1 MSRLSVLLTAE
12 SHCLVQRCA
21 LCGGPAKYFHF
32 DRIFSATSPILLP
45 IFIASALSASG
56 MSSQPASGLSLLQNA
71 GRHFEMPT
79 HEQLNSP
86 TIHFSCDEG
95 VPGGDALMKSDV
107 HQSGI
112 GSSASPSDG
121 ITFGMSSPRKPRVR
135 FANNG
140 SSGP

>member
-1 MSRLSVLLTAE
+1 MSLKKLLTGQKTTCMLT
-12 SHCLVQRCA
+12 HR
-21 LCGGPAKYFHF
+21 
-32 DRIFSATSPILLP
+32 
-45 IFIASALSASG
+45 IASPLSSG
-56 MSSQPASGLSLLQNA
+56 VMSSQHAFGVSSLQYA
-71 GRHFEMPT
+71 ARHREIPT

-86 TIHFSCDEG
+86 TIHFSYAEG

-121 ITFGMSSPRKPRVR
+121 ITLGMSSPRNPRVK

-140 SSGP
+140 SSGS

>member
-1 MSRLSVLLTAE
+1 MSAVLNFGYFGCGSKPLSSFATLDGDV
-12 SHCLVQRCA
+12 
-21 LCGGPAKYFHF
+21 
-32 DRIFSATSPILLP
+32 RIFSATSPILSP
-45 IFIASALSASG
+45 IFIASSLSARG
-56 MSSQPASGLSLLQNA
+56 MSSQQASGFSGLQNA
-71 GRHFEMPT
+71 GKHFEMPT

-86 TIHFSCDEG
+86 TIHFSCAEG

-112 GSSASPSDG
+112 GSSARPSAG
-121 ITFGMSSPRKPRVR
+121 ITLGMSSPRKPRVK

>member
-21 LCGGPAKYFHF
+21 LCGGPAKYFYF
-32 DRIFSATSPILLP
+32 DKILSATSPILFP

-56 MSSQPASGLSLLQNA
+56 TSAQPALGLSLLQNA
-71 GRHFEMPT
+71 GKHFEMPT

-86 TIHFSCDEG
+86 TIHFSFSAG

-112 GSSASPSDG
+112 GSSASPRAG
-121 ITFGMSSPRKPRVR
+121 ITFSMSSLRKPLVR
-135 FANNG
+135 FANFV